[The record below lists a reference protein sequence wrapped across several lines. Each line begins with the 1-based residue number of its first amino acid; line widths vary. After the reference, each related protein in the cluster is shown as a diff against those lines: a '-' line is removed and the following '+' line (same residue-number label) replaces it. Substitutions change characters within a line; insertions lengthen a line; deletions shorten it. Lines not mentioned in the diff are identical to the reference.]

1 MPLKT
6 GKSQKTIS
14 SNIKEMLDAYKK
26 TGKIGNT
33 KPKSKAHA
41 LRIAQ
46 AAAYSKASKSRK
58 SKSKK

>member
-14 SNIKEMLDAYKK
+14 GNIAEMIRSWEK

-33 KPKSKAHA
+33 KPKNKEEA
-41 LRIAQ
+41 LKIAQ
-46 AAAYSKASKSRK
+46 AAAYTKSRG
-58 SKSKK
+58 KKK